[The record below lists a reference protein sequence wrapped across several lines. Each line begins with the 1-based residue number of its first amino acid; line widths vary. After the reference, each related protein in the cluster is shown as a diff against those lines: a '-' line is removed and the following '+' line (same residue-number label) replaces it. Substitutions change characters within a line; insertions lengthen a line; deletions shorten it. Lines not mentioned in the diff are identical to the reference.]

1 MTTRSPRRGAGN
13 RAGVAGRCTDCC
25 RRPHVDQRGV
35 DLFCGSIRPCRQRFG
50 GFGTRLRT
58 FSKAYGLAG
67 LRIGYGFGA
76 PELARSLWTTQLPF
90 GIAITSAVA
99 VAASYDADTQLRQ
112 RIQLIT
118 AERHSLRRRLRAM
131 FIYSID
137 SHAVPALGGPTL
149 ARGVR
154 PGPSSGPPLRGRRR
168 ADHDRHTRLHP
179 CGEDC
184 GRKRDGVARPPG
196 HHALRE

>member
-118 AERHSLRRRLRAM
+118 AERHSLRSRLRAM
-131 FIYSID
+131 FIYSTD
-137 SHAVPALGGPTL
+137 SHANFVYLPSAGRPWHEVFDPAHLQVRHFADG
-149 ARGVR
+149 GVR
-154 PGPSSGPPLRGRRR
+154 ITIGTRDSTR
-168 ADHDRHTRLHP
+168 AVLT
-179 CGEDC
+179 
-184 GRKRDGVARPPG
+184 GVEKAM
-196 HHALRE
+196 A

>member
-76 PELARSLWTTQLPF
+76 PGLARSLWTMQLPF
-90 GIAITSAVA
+90 GISITSAVA
-99 VAASYDADTQLRQ
+99 VAASYDADSQLQQ
-112 RIQLIT
+112 RIQFVA
-118 AERHSLRRRLRAM
+118 AERRYLQRRLRSM
-131 FIYSID
+131 GIYSTD
-137 SHAVPALGGPTL
+137 SHANFLYLPAAGRSWRQKFD
-149 ARGVR
+149 AAGVR
-154 PGPSSGPPLRGRRR
+154 ARHYADGGVRVTVGNR
-168 ADHDRHTRLHP
+168 ASTRAVL
-179 CGEDC
+179 
-184 GRKRDGVARPPG
+184 A
-196 HHALRE
+196 ALSAA

>member
-76 PELARSLWTTQLPF
+76 PELARSLWTIQPPF
-90 GIAITSAVA
+90 GMAITSAVA

-131 FIYSID
+131 GIYSTD
-137 SHAVPALGGPTL
+137 SHANFVYLPPA
-149 ARGVR
+149 ARPWHEVFDPARLQVRHFADGGVR
-154 PGPSSGPPLRGRRR
+154 ITIGTRDSTR
-168 ADHDRHTRLHP
+168 AVKTAV
-179 CGEDC
+179 EN
-184 GRKRDGVARPPG
+184 AM
-196 HHALRE
+196 A